1 MTLSNAAETDLLE
14 LLFTNLAWPN
24 IGDAGG
30 LQPSVAPGDLYISL
44 HTADPGEAGNQ
55 TTSEATYT
63 GYARIAVARS
73 GAGFTVAGANVS
85 NAAAVTFGEKTAGGD
100 ETITHFG
107 IGTAASGVGN
117 LLMSGVLT
125 ASLLVS
131 NGITPEFAIGE
142 MDVDAE

>member
-44 HTADPGEAGNQ
+44 HTADPGETGDQ
-55 TTSEATYT
+55 TTSEAAYT

-117 LLMSGVLT
+117 LLMSGALT

-131 NGITPEFAIGE
+131 NGITPSFGIGE